1 MATVKFKIFRILT
14 VVVIF
19 GIFLSVFLYTS
30 RTPPEL
36 VEIPLPQVMRIAGE
50 DKAQHLEVP
59 ILRYKKSRKDA
70 LTVDFLGAVHIG
82 ETHYYQK
89 LNELFKGYDSVLFE
103 LIADIPKDARLE
115 QNPKRQDSSLG
126 SVQRAMADVCGLSFQ
141 LDHIDYS
148 AANLVHA
155 DLSPQQLHDAMSA
168 RGETPLKLI
177 FKLVKLSFDPEFNK
191 KLEES
196 GITSSGLDGINPL
209 LIILRGPSDAERAK
223 IKRFMAQGL
232 VASEAVLA
240 ALEGERGVSLIDDRN
255 AAIVQVLRSEIASG
269 KKRIGIFYGA
279 GHAPD
284 LHERLRTELGLKLT
298 QAEWLQAWDVGK

>member
-1 MATVKFKIFRILT
+1 MATERFGVSRVLA
-14 VVVIF
+14 VVVIL
-19 GIFLSVFLYTS
+19 GIFLSIALYTS
-30 RTPPEL
+30 RTPLEL
-36 VEIPLPQVMRIAGE
+36 VELPLPKVMRIAGE
-50 DKAQHLEVP
+50 DKALHLEVP
-59 ILRYKKSRKDA
+59 ILRYKKSRKDD

-89 LNELFKGYDSVLFE
+89 LNELFKGYDAVLFE
-103 LIADIPKDARLE
+103 LIADIPKDATLE
-115 QNPKRQDSSLG
+115 HNPKRQDSSLG

-148 AANLVHA
+148 AGNFVHA

-209 LIILRGPSDAERAK
+209 LVVLRGPTEAERVK

-240 ALEGERGVSLIDDRN
+240 ALEGEKGVSLIDDRN
-255 AAIVQVLRSEIASG
+255 AAIVQVLRSEISSG

-298 QAEWLQAWDVGK
+298 QVDWLQAWDVGK